1 MFFSKRKYIKELN
14 NRIKQASKLLKSYS
28 CSVNSLVSEKERLK
42 SLSILT
48 IEDRKNQ
55 LDFID
60 RKIKYTMNCRD
71 KCSNDL
77 KCLKEDY
84 ERVVRK

>member
-14 NRIKQASKLLKSYS
+14 KQIKQTSKLLKSYT
-28 CSVNSLVSEKERLK
+28 CSVSSLVSEKERLK
-42 SLSILT
+42 SLSGLT
-48 IEDRKNQ
+48 VEGRKNQ
-55 LDFID
+55 FDFVD

-77 KCLKEDY
+77 KCLKEDH

>member
-1 MFFSKRKYIKELN
+1 MFFSKRKYINELN
-14 NRIKQASKLLKSYS
+14 KRIKQTSKLLKSYS

-48 IEDRKNQ
+48 VEDRKNQ

-60 RKIKYTMNCRD
+60 RKINYTINCVD